1 VFPNATVAEICQPGY
16 SQRVRSVLP
25 STKTAVYASYGI
37 TSHSARQYEIDHLVP
52 LEVGGNNTRANLWPE
67 ITPGFAEKD
76 TVENELHAAVCS
88 GRIPL
93 ATAQAR
99 IAHDW
104 RHAGVPVPTPS
115 AAGTSAPLA
124 STRTSPPSLATS
136 SATATTSGFCATH
149 RCIASFST
157 GRGSIVQCADGQYSH
172 SGGLPGVC
180 SRHGGVR

>member
-1 VFPNATVAEICQPGY
+1 MFPNATVAEICQPGY

-25 STKTAVYASYGI
+25 STKDAVYAAYGI
-37 TSHSARQYEIDHLVP
+37 TSRSARQYEIDHLVP
-52 LEVGGNNTRANLWPE
+52 LEVGGNNTRANLWPQ

-76 TVENELHAAVCS
+76 AVENELHAAVCS
-88 GRIPL
+88 GRVPL

-115 AAGTSAPLA
+115 GAGTTPATP
-124 STRTSPPSLATS
+124 TSPPSPAAS
-136 SATATTSGFCATH
+136 STTTTTTSGFCATH

-180 SRHGGVR
+180 SRHGGLR